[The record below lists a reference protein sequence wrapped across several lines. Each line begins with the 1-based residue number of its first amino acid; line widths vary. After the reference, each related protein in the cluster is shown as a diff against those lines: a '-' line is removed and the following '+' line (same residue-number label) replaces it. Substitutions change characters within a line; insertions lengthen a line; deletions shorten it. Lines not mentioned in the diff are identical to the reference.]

1 MKIDVCMIGVVRPSM
16 IEETLDSLIDNML
29 NENHEYRMIVNI
41 DPVGERGKTQDD
53 VIKVISSYG
62 FFAPILV
69 RTPDKPSVVN
79 AVKWVLN
86 QAESDF
92 VIFKE
97 DDIKILEPLY
107 LDTMIEVLKKNP
119 KLSSLHTDKWG
130 TALDH
135 PRTIEDGKKIIR
147 SGFEWNLKKQGFY
160 LATQWHRAYSFLPNL
175 TKIEFVK
182 EAVKYIRPRI
192 GQSPTNIIKGKAG
205 DVDGT
210 LFKFLSSWDYGYWT
224 CPDRPKQIEDLGKE
238 WKQKRGWKKP
248 SRGVWQTWVK

>member
-62 FFAPILV
+62 FFAPILA

-86 QAESDF
+86 QAESDL

-107 LDTMIEVLKKNP
+107 LDTMIETLKKNS
-119 KLSSLHTDKWG
+119 KLSSLHTDK
-130 TALDH
+130 
-135 PRTIEDGKKIIR
+135 
-147 SGFEWNLKKQGFY
+147 
-160 LATQWHRAYSFLPNL
+160 
-175 TKIEFVK
+175 
-182 EAVKYIRPRI
+182 
-192 GQSPTNIIKGKAG
+192 
-205 DVDGT
+205 
-210 LFKFLSSWDYGYWT
+210 
-224 CPDRPKQIEDLGKE
+224 
-238 WKQKRGWKKP
+238 
-248 SRGVWQTWVK
+248 